1 MAAPVKIDLKKR
13 IAEIDSIKD
22 PMSRAEALAAV
33 AADIAPDS
41 PLMDHVLELV
51 LTTDPSYGARIK
63 AYQALLPKLP
73 TELLLQALSMVQ
85 KQENEKVQAEE
96 LGLLAPYLPPDAL
109 SQALDMAANIQYESA
124 RGHALQGLSPH
135 LPDSER
141 ERALSILQSFKDP
154 TERVYATLDM
164 LRHMKQDTGPILDD
178 LARLSESVEDPRTR
192 AHVFTVLAPLLD
204 REGNHEMAR
213 DLLSR
218 AEEII
223 NSTEDSRLE
232 GQLKTAWGHH
242 YLQSEDLSAA
252 REAFEQA
259 LEMTSEE
266 TERAAILNPLGL
278 TLRSMGKA
286 DLALNTFLAS
296 SDSNQKTGNLAAE
309 YQAFQNI
316 AELHREMGQPE
327 EAAAAEQRLADLSQ
341 TLKEAGHPVEDDI
354 IRYADFNLTT
364 RFVPDI
370 PTAED
375 SLNFAPLVKALG
387 DMLSDSKTSLPL
399 AIALTAP
406 WGGGKSSLMKQ
417 LQKYLMDDSQNAEDR
432 QWQTVWFDAWKYETN
447 EQVWASLAK
456 LIYDH
461 PQKTMNR
468 WERMRFRIHLER
480 QRGRLGRD
488 LVMTS
493 LAVGCGL
500 LAGGIGSHW
509 INNSGAF
516 PVLATGGVLVAI
528 VGFFSRYGTDLWQPF
543 KRAMD
548 RHAELKTKYNER
560 LGFTAEAN
568 KDIGHLVKAITTS
581 QSKALVIFVDDLDRC
596 SPKHVGN
603 VVEAINQIF
612 NSAEK
617 RPCAFI
623 LGMDRDVVVASIE
636 HEYRHVTEQL
646 KHINPVLANH
656 FGENFLGKIVQA
668 TIQIPPP
675 GNTALARLLS
685 SITGNNPPQ
694 ALAAAQQPFDQQQV
708 EKAVQA
714 FKQAELKNPVDAE
727 KQRDKVEKSLP
738 DIRPEDVDEALRQV
752 RGDLLTS
759 DSKDVAT
766 AEFAVLK
773 YLPPNPRTLKRFD
786 NLFRLQLHVTNNT
799 PGCRINFK
807 YEEIEA
813 MARWVA
819 LRFRWPDLAKLI
831 DKDPSLLEN
840 LDQSVN
846 DDQTPSDEIKK
857 WIDDDYL
864 RGLLSTGQ
872 KGTRVSALPFDTFLR
887 VT

>member
-1 MAAPVKIDLKKR
+1 MKIDLKKR

-22 PMSRAEALAAV
+22 PM
-33 AADIAPDS
+33 
-41 PLMDHVLELV
+41 
-51 LTTDPSYGARIK
+51 
-63 AYQALLPKLP
+63 
-73 TELLLQALSMVQ
+73 
-85 KQENEKVQAEE
+85 
-96 LGLLAPYLPPDAL
+96 
-109 SQALDMAANIQYESA
+109 
-124 RGHALQGLSPH
+124 
-135 LPDSER
+135 
-141 ERALSILQSFKDP
+141 
-154 TERVYATLDM
+154 
-164 LRHMKQDTGPILDD
+164 
-178 LARLSESVEDPRTR
+178 
-192 AHVFTVLAPLLD
+192 
-204 REGNHEMAR
+204 
-213 DLLSR
+213 SR

-447 EQVWASLAK
+447 EQVWASLA
-456 LIYDH
+456 
-461 PQKTMNR
+461 
-468 WERMRFRIHLER
+468 
-480 QRGRLGRD
+480 
-488 LVMTS
+488 
-493 LAVGCGL
+493 
-500 LAGGIGSHW
+500 
-509 INNSGAF
+509 
-516 PVLATGGVLVAI
+516 
-528 VGFFSRYGTDLWQPF
+528 
-543 KRAMD
+543 
-548 RHAELKTKYNER
+548 
-560 LGFTAEAN
+560 
-568 KDIGHLVKAITTS
+568 
-581 QSKALVIFVDDLDRC
+581 
-596 SPKHVGN
+596 
-603 VVEAINQIF
+603 
-612 NSAEK
+612 
-617 RPCAFI
+617 
-623 LGMDRDVVVASIE
+623 
-636 HEYRHVTEQL
+636 
-646 KHINPVLANH
+646 NH